1 MTGSR
6 HHTQRPLKAETAL
19 RVPSSILLL
28 MRKHRNTVKK
38 KKKTQKNTSRESG
51 IYHTNT
57 HHRRRHGE
65 QRDNASKLKSLQGK
79 NKRQRCCFTFL
90 GNRGTEECWIYLGL
104 QAGIPASFPRTWKIK
119 SNTPQ
124 RSQVTGFYK
133 LKKYIYTTIYIHN
146 NGTEKVQ
153 LRGEAVEQEQTQ
165 KLCGC
170 GMCVLVKW
178 TVCSPKG
185 KNWSDVTTELN
196 T

>member
-6 HHTQRPLKAETAL
+6 HHTQCPLKAETAL

-28 MRKHRNTVKK
+28 MLKHRNTVKK
-38 KKKTQKNTSRESG
+38 KKKIQKNTSRESG

-90 GNRGTEECWIYLGL
+90 GNGGTEECWIYLGL

-133 LKKYIYTTIYIHN
+133 LKIYIYTQLYISTTTAQKRCSS
-146 NGTEKVQ
+146 GEKQWSRSKHRNFVV
-153 LRGEAVEQEQTQ
+153 A
-165 KLCGC
+165 GC
-170 GMCVLVKW
+170 VSW
-178 TVCSPKG
+178 
-185 KNWSDVTTELN
+185 
-196 T
+196 